1 MKRSTLLGWISAIS
15 ICLVI
20 LTNFGWRTHQR
31 ANASAVRSCLH
42 SCLLTIQNQ
51 PKIVP
56 SSISISA
63 EWHLLD
69 EASSRVLF
77 SSLVAAGTLDCSSM
91 AMESEQRLVDPW
103 GSAISARVRMLNDKI
118 EWQLVSPAN
127 DRRLGTGD
135 DIIVDSSGRLK

>member
-1 MKRSTLLGWISAIS
+1 
-15 ICLVI
+15 
-20 LTNFGWRTHQR
+20 
-31 ANASAVRSCLH
+31 
-42 SCLLTIQNQ
+42 
-51 PKIVP
+51 
-56 SSISISA
+56 
-63 EWHLLD
+63 
-69 EASSRVLF
+69 
-77 SSLVAAGTLDCSSM
+77 M